1 MTGRLEGK
9 VAIVTGGARGIG
21 RATGELFRSEGAA
34 VLLVD
39 VSTEAPLAT
48 ADRVGSPASTIDFYR
63 ADIRDLDQVK
73 RAVAYGIE
81 KFGQLDVLVN
91 NAAVRNVGPI
101 EESDP
106 ESWRELMAVNLLGA
120 VNCCKVSLP
129 ALRDSRHGSIVNVSS
144 VYGITARKNWGIY
157 DASKAALIS
166 LTRTLACEEA
176 EHGIRVN
183 AVCLGG
189 TVTPFTVDNAR
200 ARGKDEHDLLHERR
214 DDNLLRRWARPIE
227 IAYPILWLASN
238 EASFV
243 TGTALMVDGGRS
255 IV

>member
-1 MTGRLEGK
+1 MTGRLDGK

-21 RATGELFRSEGAA
+21 RVTGELFCSEGAA

-39 VSTEAPLAT
+39 VSTDQSPT
-48 ADRVGSPASTIDFYR
+48 ADRVANPASNLDFYR
-63 ADIRDLDQVK
+63 ADIRDIDQAK
-73 RAVAYGIE
+73 RVVAYAIE
-81 KFGQLDVLVN
+81 KFDRLDVLVN
-91 NAAVRNVGPI
+91 NAAVRNVGPV
-101 EESDP
+101 ETSDP
-106 ESWRELMAVNLLGA
+106 ESWHDVMGVNLLGA
-120 VNCCKVSLP
+120 VNCCKASLP
-129 ALRDSRHGSIVNVSS
+129 ALRASGHGSIVNVSS
-144 VYGITARKNWGIY
+144 VYGVTARKNWGIY

-189 TVTPFTVDNAR
+189 TVTPFTVNNAR
-200 ARGKDEHDLLHERR
+200 TRGKDEHDLLNEER

-255 IV
+255 II